1 MDPTAALEGARM
13 AADML
18 AQLLDIDES
27 EGTSDP
33 LAFGEAVQDAAE
45 DLLTNFRSLDS
56 WLSQGGFPP
65 EPWQRKE
72 DT

>member
-13 AADML
+13 AADEL
-18 AQLLDIDES
+18 AQILDVDEHDGS
-27 EGTSDP
+27 AEGD
-33 LAFGEAVQDAAE
+33 EAIQRAAE

-56 WLSQGGFPP
+56 WLSEGGFLP
-65 EPWQRKE
+65 EPWQAE